1 MRDNQLKSGETI
13 SALRKLLDEWKIF
26 AYGLFCPFVII
37 PLGLTIIAL
46 WVANI
51 PNVDK
56 DVSLI
61 LQIIATLFAAIA
73 AGFFYDV
80 IKNITGSNILVK
92 KGLSAVRNLSLT
104 RLKTKNISDR
114 AKGGAS
120 VEEVK
125 NLLSLL
131 EKDIA
136 NATQE
141 WNDILPGVGKTEEV
155 YSLLA
160 EKESDLEL
168 NKKEKEQLNK
178 QLIEEKQLSEKDKE
192 ALKKKLDEKEKKILE
207 LSHEITKLCSTA
219 SSSPFISLLGNT
231 KDTGGLG
238 LLGKSSELLG
248 SKDVSEKQ
256 CSKCGK
262 TYQPLSLLL
271 DVGLCESCRTTFK
284 K

>member
-1 MRDNQLKSGETI
+1 MRDNQLKSDETI
-13 SALRKLLDEWKIF
+13 SSLHKLLDEWKIF
-26 AYGLFCPFVII
+26 ARGLFRPLVII

-51 PNVDK
+51 PDVDK
-56 DVSLI
+56 GVSLI

-80 IKNITGSNILVK
+80 IRNIAESNILVK
-92 KGLSAVRNLSLT
+92 KGLSAVRNLSLA

-141 WNDILPGVGKTEEV
+141 WNDILPGVGKIEEV

-160 EKESDLEL
+160 EKESYLDLNE
-168 NKKEKEQLNK
+168 KEKEQLNK

-192 ALKKKLDEKEKKILE
+192 VLKKKLDEKEKKILE
-207 LSHEITKLCSTA
+207 LSHEINKLRSTA
-219 SSSPFISLLGNT
+219 SSSPFIRG
-231 KDTGGLG
+231 G
-238 LLGKSSELLG
+238 LLG
-248 SKDVSEKQ
+248 V
-256 CSKCGK
+256 
-262 TYQPLSLLL
+262 
-271 DVGLCESCRTTFK
+271 
-284 K
+284 

>member
-1 MRDNQLKSGETI
+1 MRDNQLKSDETI

-26 AYGLFCPFVII
+26 VYGLLRPPVSI

-51 PNVDK
+51 PDVDK
-56 DVSLI
+56 NVSLI
-61 LQIIATLFAAIA
+61 FQIIAVLLAGIA
-73 AGFFYDV
+73 TNFFYDV
-80 IKNITGSNILVK
+80 IRNITKSNILVK
-92 KGLSAVRNLSLT
+92 KGLSAVRNLALA

-125 NLLSLL
+125 KLLSLL

-141 WNDILPGVGKTEEV
+141 WNDILPGVGKIEEV

-168 NKKEKEQLNK
+168 YEKEKEQLNK
-178 QLIEEKQLSEKDKE
+178 QLIEEKQLSENDKE
-192 ALKKKLDEKEKKILE
+192 VLKKKLDEKEKKILE
-207 LSHEITKLCSTA
+207 LSHEIGKLRSTA
-219 SSSPFISLLGNT
+219 SSSPFNWIT

-238 LLGKSSELLG
+238 LVSKPVSVKELLG
-248 SKDVSEKQ
+248 LGDIPEKQ

-262 TYQPLSLLL
+262 TYQSPSLL
-271 DVGLCESCRTTFK
+271 DAGLCESCRTTFK